1 MQQRDPFRLRV
12 LKAMTDTLA
21 AIHPDKGYRH
31 DLTGRV
37 FRGRN
42 MYGDNDPIPLV
53 SILEAPLPDEP
64 MAHKPNDGVW
74 VGQWRLFVQGWVDD
88 DRNNPTDPAHYLL
101 ADVKRALAEARRS
114 QLKSGIFNM
123 SRVTNLTIGA
133 NVVRPAEE
141 HVNEYANFLLVVTLE
156 IAENMMDPYE

>member
-1 MQQRDPFRLRV
+1 MAQRDPFRLRV
-12 LKAMTDTLA
+12 LKALTETLA

-31 DLTGRV
+31 DLTDRV

-42 MYGDNDPIPLV
+42 MYGDNDPVPLV
-53 SILEAPLPDEP
+53 SVLEAPLPDEP
-64 MAHKPNDGVW
+64 MMHLANDGNW
-74 VGQWRLFVQGWVDD
+74 RGPWRLFVQGWVDD
-88 DRNNPTDPAHYLL
+88 DRDNPTDPAHYLL
-101 ADVKRALAEARRS
+101 ADVKRALAEARRT
-114 QLKSGIFNM
+114 QHKTGIFNIP
-123 SRVTNLTIGA
+123 RVLDLTIGA